1 MRNINEG
8 ILIKDRIDGQGHPAT
23 MHRIHIELPSSE
35 SYIPFLSIIVPV
47 LDLQIDA
54 SAQGT
59 SFGTVFL
66 GAPEIKRLPDGI
78 SAHNLTIIGDTGIIE
93 GTYNISSHLI
103 MQLNQGVINASVNL
117 VDHSH
122 HNSSKEEEPVK
133 VDAQCNIGDIDLQI
147 LSIADGL
154 ESDVTAEVRVGD
166 VLITHAPNFEG
177 RVERDVEVGES
188 GLEIG
193 EGKEMCCEQ
202 GDDGHEYAWVWTTEE
217 LKADADDTYM

>member
-1 MRNINEG
+1 
-8 ILIKDRIDGQGHPAT
+8 

-35 SYIPFLSIIVPV
+35 SYIPFLSIKVPV
-47 LDLQIDA
+47 LDLQIDP
-54 SAQGT
+54 SARGMSLGT
-59 SFGTVFL
+59 AFL
-66 GAPEIKRLPDGI
+66 SAPEIKHSPDGI

-93 GTYNISSHLI
+93 GTYNISSHLSI
-103 MQLNQGVINASVNL
+103 QLNQGVINTSVHL
-117 VDHSH
+117 IDHSH
-122 HNSSKEEEPVK
+122 PQSYKEEGPRK

-147 LSIADGL
+147 LSIAAGL

-193 EGKEMCCEQ
+193 EGKEMCCEK
-202 GDDGHEYAWVWTTEE
+202 GDDGHEYAWVWITEE
-217 LKADADDTYM
+217 IQADVDDTYK